1 MSSIEPSRTE
11 FGRTEPDQAE
21 PSSSEQQAAE
31 PTASDKPPGAQP
43 LPDVP
48 LRFRL
53 VDLFYTMVLLALMLA
68 MVVNENETRE
78 YLDQAN
84 LQSSYTDQLQLAI
97 EAEGYTAVFTSRF
110 GSRDPNDTRVE
121 LVRQEP

>member
-31 PTASDKPPGAQP
+31 PTASDQPPGAQP

-97 EAEGYTAVFTSRF
+97 EAEGYLVVTSARLS
-110 GSRDPNDTRVE
+110 SRGPDDTKVK
-121 LVRQEP
+121 LVLRKP